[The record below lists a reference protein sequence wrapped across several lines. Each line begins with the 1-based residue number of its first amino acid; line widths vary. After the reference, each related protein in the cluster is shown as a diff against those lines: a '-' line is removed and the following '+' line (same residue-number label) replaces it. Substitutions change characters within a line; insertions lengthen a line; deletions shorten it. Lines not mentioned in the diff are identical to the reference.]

1 MKHLVRKLVNFSN
14 PLKLIRPLGSRELL
28 NWLPDE
34 IYLKLIYRAK
44 LGKKLN
50 LQKPKLFNEKLQ
62 WLKLYNRKEE
72 YIQYVDK
79 YSVRSFVEERI
90 GVKYLNNLISTYN
103 SVEEI
108 DWANL
113 PEKFVLKC
121 THGSGTNIICTDK
134 QNLDIVTV
142 QRKLNNWINRNW
154 YWYAR
159 EWPYKNIKPRIIC
172 EEYLEDSNGNP
183 PVDYKFFCFNG
194 EPKFIQVDID
204 IHQNHRRNY
213 YDLNWNFLNIEIN
226 YPSAP
231 NVHLDIPEKL
241 DEMIEISKR
250 LSKDIPFVRV
260 DLYNQD
266 ENIIFGEM
274 TFFHDAGLGI
284 ISPSKLSTELG
295 KLIQLPYNKKTNLGD
310 VD

>member
-1 MKHLVRKLVNFSN
+1 MEAIMKHLVRKLVNFSN

-142 QRKLNNWINRNW
+142 QRK
-154 YWYAR
+154 
-159 EWPYKNIKPRIIC
+159 
-172 EEYLEDSNGNP
+172 
-183 PVDYKFFCFNG
+183 
-194 EPKFIQVDID
+194 
-204 IHQNHRRNY
+204 
-213 YDLNWNFLNIEIN
+213 
-226 YPSAP
+226 
-231 NVHLDIPEKL
+231 
-241 DEMIEISKR
+241 
-250 LSKDIPFVRV
+250 
-260 DLYNQD
+260 
-266 ENIIFGEM
+266 
-274 TFFHDAGLGI
+274 
-284 ISPSKLSTELG
+284 
-295 KLIQLPYNKKTNLGD
+295 
-310 VD
+310 